1 MSITHI
7 IGLLIVGLIVGGLAR
22 LLLPG
27 KDPMGCWATILLGVA
42 GSVVGG
48 LIGRAVLGAKDG
60 DEKAI
65 LRPSFLFS
73 LGGALILL
81 WLWRVIRSRS

>member
-7 IGLLIVGLIVGGLAR
+7 IGLLIVGLIAGGLAR
-22 LLLPG
+22 LLMPG
-27 KDPMGCWATILLGVA
+27 KDPMGCWATILLGIA

-48 LIGRAVLGAKDG
+48 LIGRAVLGVKDG

-73 LGGALILL
+73 IVGAVILL
-81 WLWRVIRSRS
+81 WLWRMIRSRS